1 MTKNF
6 NVIRLLERGDRR
18 PVNISDA
25 EWQQMFD
32 VLRFTTP
39 ISKDKRF
46 KPAPNFTING
56 VTQKEKE
63 TTQWRYY
70 TQYINNVLSN
80 IRNGEHDI
88 CYFIYQI
95 KDLLQFE
102 NTKLKTKLVNDDGF
116 LYFDVWLEV

>member
-18 PVNISDA
+18 PVNITDG

-32 VLRFTTP
+32 VLRLTTP

-46 KPAPNFTING
+46 KTAPSFTVNG

-70 TQYINNVLSN
+70 AQYINSVLSN

>member
-6 NVIRLLERGDRR
+6 NVIHLLERGNRR
-18 PVNISDA
+18 PVNITNK
-25 EWQQMFD
+25 EWQQMFN
-32 VLRFTTP
+32 VLKLTTP
-39 ISKDKRF
+39 VSKEKKYR
-46 KPAPNFTING
+46 NSTSVTVNG
-56 VTQKEKE
+56 IYQKEKE

-70 TQYINNVLSN
+70 TQYINSVLSN

-102 NTKLKTKLVNDDGF
+102 NTRLKTKLVNDDGF
-116 LYFDVWLEV
+116 LYFDVWLEA

>member
-18 PVNISDA
+18 PVNITDG

-46 KPAPNFTING
+46 KTAPNFTVNG

-70 TQYINNVLSN
+70 AQYINSVLSN

>member
-18 PVNISDA
+18 PVNITNK
-25 EWQQMFD
+25 EWQQMFN
-32 VLRFTTP
+32 VLKLTTP
-39 ISKDKRF
+39 VSKEKKYR
-46 KPAPNFTING
+46 NSTSVTVNG
-56 VTQKEKE
+56 IYQKEKE

-70 TQYINNVLSN
+70 TQYINSVLSN

-102 NTKLKTKLVNDDGF
+102 NTRLKTKLVNDDGF
-116 LYFDVWLEV
+116 LYFDVWLEA